1 MCGNMKLCKK
11 TKSLNELNLTLL
23 MQIKYI
29 DTSSV
34 EHSQNYSLNV
44 YFLDDANSVIGPGT

>member
-11 TKSLNELNLTLL
+11 IMGLNGLKLIFII
-23 MQIKYI
+23 QIEYI

-34 EHSQNYSLNV
+34 EHGQNYS
-44 YFLDDANSVIGPGT
+44 